1 VVGYARTEEK
11 ERTNMSD
18 ESTRRVTKRDAL
30 KMVVEHIE
38 KPGVID
44 LNLFIELLTW
54 QNKLVLWL
62 LKEKATSNPT
72 K

>member
-1 VVGYARTEEK
+1 
-11 ERTNMSD
+11 MSKQ
-18 ESTRRVTKRDAL
+18 STGRVTKADAL

-62 LKEKATSNPT
+62 LQDKATNNPI
-72 K
+72 KQKS